1 MAASSRMSRTFARQS
16 PRSRIATI
24 VIGVLKN
31 WASCHPTKP
40 VRLMPCERPPE
51 LQNRV
56 QTIRAGT
63 PTTKPPSNHQRWLQ
77 YRQGREHENWSTP
90 SVGAAD
96 LLPDAQAPGQ
106 DRRHRH
112 QVQPHEEARPRGSY
126 ARRDRLSRRGMDIH
140 DYRPVAGVADG
151 LASRLWQ
158 ATWLDARDRLRPR
171 CASK

>member
-63 PTTKPPSNHQRWLQ
+63 NQNGSDAAFHGALLQQKGHHAPCRETVPEQGIAGWRWKADSCCREGVPT
-77 YRQGREHENWSTP
+77 
-90 SVGAAD
+90 
-96 LLPDAQAPGQ
+96 
-106 DRRHRH
+106 
-112 QVQPHEEARPRGSY
+112 
-126 ARRDRLSRRGMDIH
+126 
-140 DYRPVAGVADG
+140 
-151 LASRLWQ
+151 
-158 ATWLDARDRLRPR
+158 
-171 CASK
+171 

>member
-63 PTTKPPSNHQRWLQ
+63 ARIKVLDPEASLGGIWQNERPTLRCLVAEFDASRIPVMPTHHPGVGNWRGPGDCPQMPDET
-77 YRQGREHENWSTP
+77 GIHEI
-90 SVGAAD
+90 
-96 LLPDAQAPGQ
+96 QAPVLG
-106 DRRHRH
+106 
-112 QVQPHEEARPRGSY
+112 VN
-126 ARRDRLSRRGMDIH
+126 
-140 DYRPVAGVADG
+140 PVAGHVSHDD
-151 LASRLWQ
+151 L
-158 ATWLDARDRLRPR
+158 LRTVRGSLRRELPHR
-171 CASK
+171 W

>member
-63 PTTKPPSNHQRWLQ
+63 DNLFFI
-77 YRQGREHENWSTP
+77 
-90 SVGAAD
+90 
-96 LLPDAQAPGQ
+96 APVEKQQVLGQ
-106 DRRHRH
+106 
-112 QVQPHEEARPRGSY
+112 S
-126 ARRDRLSRRGMDIH
+126 DIVE
-140 DYRPVAGVADG
+140 RIDG
-151 LASRLWQ
+151 LSGLGDYISTGVPNVLWNAHRRIPVESSRHHRSNRSVYRFGGHRALL
-158 ATWLDARDRLRPR
+158 AALDRFPL
-171 CASK
+171 